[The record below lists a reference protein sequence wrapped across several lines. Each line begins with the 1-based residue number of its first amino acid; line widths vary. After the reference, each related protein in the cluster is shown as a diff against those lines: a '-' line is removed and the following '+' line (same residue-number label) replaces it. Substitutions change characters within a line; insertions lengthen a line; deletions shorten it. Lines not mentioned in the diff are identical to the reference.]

1 MYSPPGKLCI
11 LNDNDDIGKKK
22 AKFVLSVEC
31 SFANVTLVLP
41 KKLFH
46 NYRNCCSLH
55 GCHTWNYT

>member
-41 KKLFH
+41 
-46 NYRNCCSLH
+46 
-55 GCHTWNYT
+55 